1 MMAAGMDNRP
11 TEGRAHRAAEFAPR
25 NSGDV
30 LTTLSRRR
38 RYVQFMKFVL
48 PMLAVAIVAAVL
60 VWPQLGKRVNFLP
73 LNFTDVDSSNAA
85 LVMKNPRYRGVD
97 ASNQPYI
104 VTADRA
110 IQDPQ
115 DDKLVTMDNVK
126 ADLTMND
133 GGWWSLNAD
142 TGYYDG
148 KQQLLNLYGNVAVF
162 GDKGYEMH
170 GLSAEINLDTKVL
183 SSDDKVWGQSGL
195 GTIKANGLRVY
206 DKGRVI
212 HFINGVN
219 TTIFPRQ
226 QRS

>member
-11 TEGRAHRAAEFAPR
+11 AEGRSHRAAEFAPR
-25 NSGDV
+25 AGGDV
-30 LTTLSRRR
+30 LTTLTRRR

-48 PMLAVAIVAAVL
+48 PLLAVVVVALVL
-60 VWPQLGKRVNFLP
+60 VWPQIGKRVHFLP
-73 LNFTDVDSSNAA
+73 LNFTDVDSSSAA
-85 LVMKNPRYRGVD
+85 LVMRNPRYRGVD
-97 ASNQPYI
+97 ANNQPYI

-115 DDKLVTMDNVK
+115 DDQLVTMDNVH

-133 GGWWSLNAD
+133 GGWWSLTGD

-148 KQQLLNLYGNVAVF
+148 RKRLLDLYGNIAVF
-162 GDKGYEMH
+162 SDKGYEMH
-170 GLSAEINLDTKVL
+170 GLSAEINLDSKVL
-183 SSDDKVWGQSGL
+183 SSDEKVWGHSGL
-195 GTIKANGLRVY
+195 GTIQANGLRVY
-206 DKGRVI
+206 DKGRVV

-219 TTIFPRQ
+219 TRIFPRE